1 MAVIDASPT
10 DQWLTLSQASKI
22 LGVHP
27 ATLRQ
32 WSDEGKVNLFRTPG
46 GHRRFARPEIERML
60 HVLPIRGP
68 GLSAFVASETVQRTR
83 QELDM
88 AHGQP
93 SWMQHLDVEQR
104 EQWRSS
110 GRQAVALL
118 AALITG
124 EPSEAQRAKALSL
137 GRTYGSLLL
146 QAGLN
151 LPDAVMTFLF
161 FRDAMLETIFALPTT
176 TGLDRDATLAS
187 LHRINSLLHEMLRAM
202 MTVWEAEQQR

>member
-1 MAVIDASPT
+1 MAVIDANTT
-10 DQWLTLSQASKI
+10 DQWLTLGQASKL

-32 WSDEGKVNLFRTPG
+32 WSDEGKVSLFRTPG

-60 HVLPIRGP
+60 HVLPVRGP
-68 GLSAFVASETVQRTR
+68 GLSAFVATETVQRTR
-83 QELDM
+83 QELDA
-88 AHGQP
+88 AHGQQ

-104 EQWRSS
+104 EQWRSA

-118 AALITG
+118 ASLINR
-124 EPSEAQRAKALSL
+124 EPSEAQRATALSV
-137 GRTYGSLLL
+137 GQTYGSLLL
-146 QAGLN
+146 RAGLN

-176 TGLDRDATLAS
+176 TGLDRDATLSS

-202 MTVWEAEQQR
+202 MTVWDMERQQ